1 MRLTRLKSFRGGWMG
16 EAKRRKLVDS
26 NYGKIRHPHPLAVK
40 LQQRVS
46 ESLQSFFQSSY
57 QAQGR
62 GLAIRSTR
70 NRDAL
75 DYFSLEELEAET
87 LSGIPSQAAQQI
99 RAVIE
104 QYDPEREGLLFDF
117 NHALADGA
125 IKIQRIRFPFGEV

>member
-1 MRLTRLKSFRGGWMG
+1 MG
-16 EAKRRKLVDS
+16 EAKRRKLADS
-26 NYGKIRHPHPLAVK
+26 NYGKIRHPHPLTVK

-57 QAQGR
+57 QARGR
-62 GLAIRSTR
+62 GLAIRSTM
-70 NRDAL
+70 NREAL

-87 LSGIPSQAAQQI
+87 LSLSGIPSQATQQI

-117 NHALADGA
+117 NHALMDGA

>member
-1 MRLTRLKSFRGGWMG
+1 MG

-26 NYGKIRHPHPLAVK
+26 NYGKIRHPHPLAMK

-87 LSGIPSQAAQQI
+87 LSLSGIPSQATQQI

-117 NHALADGA
+117 NHALMDGA

>member
-1 MRLTRLKSFRGGWMG
+1 MG
-16 EAKRRKLVDS
+16 EAKRRKLADS

-57 QAQGR
+57 RIQGR
-62 GLAIRSTR
+62 GLAIRSTM
-70 NRDAL
+70 NGEAL

-87 LSGIPSQAAQQI
+87 LSGIPAQSAQQV

-117 NHALADGA
+117 NHALVDGA

>member
-1 MRLTRLKSFRGGWMG
+1 MG

-87 LSGIPSQAAQQI
+87 LSGIPSQGAQQI
-99 RAVIE
+99 RAMIE

-117 NHALADGA
+117 NHALVDEA